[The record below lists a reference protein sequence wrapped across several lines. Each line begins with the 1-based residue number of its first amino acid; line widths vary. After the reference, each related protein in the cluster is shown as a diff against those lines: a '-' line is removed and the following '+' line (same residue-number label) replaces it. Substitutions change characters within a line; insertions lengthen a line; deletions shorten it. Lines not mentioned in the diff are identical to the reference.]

1 MTAIPR
7 NSPQFRA
14 IPWIFHCFLFRNYSA
29 IARNEIAQAEA
40 TIARNY
46 AQLRAILRN
55 EISIGNPNYII
66 YDTVILFYT
75 VLYYYLYLMYQTV
88 MYHICFMY
96 CCLLCCIV
104 MYWFRLLYS
113 TVLYQPCTMN
123 RANEQLKKRRKKSL
137 TFRFFY
143 RF

>member
-1 MTAIPR
+1 MHAIPR

-29 IARNEIAQAEA
+29 IARHEIAQAGV
-40 TIARNY
+40 TIARNH

-55 EISIGNPNYII
+55 EISNGNPNYII
-66 YDTVILFYT
+66 YDTVILLYT

-88 MYHICFMY
+88 MYHLCFMYHICFMY

-104 MYWFRLLYS
+104 IYWFRLLYC
-113 TVLYQPCTMN
+113 TVLYQ
-123 RANEQLKKRRKKSL
+123 S
-137 TFRFFY
+137 
-143 RF
+143 